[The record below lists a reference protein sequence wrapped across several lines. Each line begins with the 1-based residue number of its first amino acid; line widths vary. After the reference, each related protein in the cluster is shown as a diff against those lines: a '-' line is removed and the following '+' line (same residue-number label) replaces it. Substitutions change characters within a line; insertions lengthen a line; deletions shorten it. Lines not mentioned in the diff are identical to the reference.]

1 MRLGPEREPVCVT
14 EDVPSSAGRQ
24 PKGREGE
31 MEEKGSERKV
41 PDSQIACPQIKVG
54 QSADLYGRSDV

>member
-1 MRLGPEREPVCVT
+1 MCVT